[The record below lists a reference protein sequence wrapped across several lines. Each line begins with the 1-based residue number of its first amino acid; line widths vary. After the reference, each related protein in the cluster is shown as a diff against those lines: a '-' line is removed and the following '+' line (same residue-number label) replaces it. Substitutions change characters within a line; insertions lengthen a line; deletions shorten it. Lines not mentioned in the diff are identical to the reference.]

1 VQNHTE
7 GSWAKKEVEGLVL
20 PDKRFSKNII
30 SITEHMA
37 DNIGK
42 SFSSACGERLRKSAW
57 RLFSKGD
64 LNLLSTHQ
72 QNTLQRCV
80 DEPTILVVEDTTDVT
95 YYQKQKQGLGILGA
109 SKGRDVKG
117 LNIHSALALTT
128 EGAALGILHQH
139 IWAPVAG
146 RGKQKRT
153 SIPIEEKES
162 IKWIKVLKAI
172 NDQWGEKQQKVILIA
187 DREADFFEHYAQP
200 RAANVELLVRVREKK
215 RNVYYNGTRVS
226 INTLLSELK
235 PLGSNMIKVWRRPN
249 EKERQATVNYYCAQV
264 TIPPT
269 YKQSLPALEMN
280 LIYIK
285 EEEAEK
291 DAIEWILLTSLAVKT
306 LKEAITI
313 AGHYTC
319 RWVIERFHLILK
331 SGLNI
336 EKLQLDNF
344 TRLQNA
350 LQLYALVGWHLLW
363 LYRLG
368 QTAADHKAEE
378 YFEPETVEVLEV
390 VSNKKINTVKEFL
403 VQLGK
408 LGGFHPTKKQPLP
421 GEKMLWVGVRQFIA
435 LRTGF
440 NAAKQKYGTG

>member
-7 GSWAKKEVEGLVL
+7 GSWAKKEMDGLAL

-57 RLFSKGD
+57 RLFSKED

-72 QNTLQRCV
+72 QNTIQRCA
-80 DEPTILVVEDTTDVT
+80 DEQTILVVEDTTDVT
-95 YYQKQKQGLGILGA
+95 YYQKQKQGMGSLGGPKEKDI
-109 SKGRDVKG
+109 KG
-117 LNIHSALALTT
+117 LNIHTALALTT

-139 IWAPVAG
+139 IWAPTTG
-146 RGKQKRT
+146 RGKQNRA

-162 IKWIKVLKAI
+162 IKWIQALRTI
-172 NDQWGEKQQKVILIA
+172 NTQWAQKQQRVILIA

-200 RAANVELLVRVREKK
+200 RETNVELLIRVQQK
-215 RNVYYNGTRVS
+215 RRRIYYNGHS
-226 INTLLSELK
+226 LNIGELLNDLK
-235 PLGSNMIKVWRRPN
+235 SLGSNTVKVWRRP
-249 EKERQATVNYYCAQV
+249 EQKERQATLNYYCGRV

-269 YKQSLPALEMN
+269 GKQTLPAQVMN
-280 LIYIK
+280 LVYIK
-285 EEEAEK
+285 EKEEGK
-291 DAIEWILLTSLAVKT
+291 NAIEWILLTSLEVNT
-306 LKEAITI
+306 LEEAITI
-313 AGHYTC
+313 AGYYTL
-319 RWVIERFHLILK
+319 RWVVERFHLILK

-350 LQLYALVGWHLLW
+350 LQLYSLVGWHLLW

-368 QTAADHKAEE
+368 QTAAADKVEE
-378 YFEPETVEVLEV
+378 YFEQEAIEVLEV
-390 VSNKKINTVKEFL
+390 VGNKKIKTVKEFL

-421 GEKMLWVGVRQFIA
+421 GEKMLWTGLRQFIA
-435 LRTGF
+435 FRSGF